1 MLTGKWHTLFLDDVL
16 SEELEDPQPTPAP
29 PRPKTHRT
37 LQRQR
42 GMIGQDLLNASDS
55 TTTPEPTTS
64 TQTRFPVKNTSVDS
78 NSFSLIPVLTGS
90 PWSHYKRRYR
100 VKYGYSFGVIT
111 SRSISGQTFMIR
123 TIVRHSAEEYIQNIC
138 QLGHPNLVENLEIYI
153 GSDASCFLISKFMP
167 TSLLYIRR
175 APIYPTE
182 PQLASILHQVS
193 IRFNVCQV
201 PIPAHNLKKVLSGLE
216 FLLNC
221 GLVHEQLSCANIL
234 VNFAGE
240 VKICDVENCSRS
252 GDTAALSRSFSKITM
267 NLMDKER
274 VKSTV
279 VGLTHPENWS
289 HNAINMFTTITTTP
303 DVKKLLTH
311 AFLQKKDQQ
320 ELLWLIPFILITASY
335 NRE

>member
-1 MLTGKWHTLFLDDVL
+1 
-16 SEELEDPQPTPAP
+16 
-29 PRPKTHRT
+29 
-37 LQRQR
+37 
-42 GMIGQDLLNASDS
+42 
-55 TTTPEPTTS
+55 
-64 TQTRFPVKNTSVDS
+64 
-78 NSFSLIPVLTGS
+78 
-90 PWSHYKRRYR
+90 
-100 VKYGYSFGVIT
+100 
-111 SRSISGQTFMIR
+111 MIR

-182 PQLASILHQVS
+182 PQLASILHQ
-193 IRFNVCQV
+193 
-201 PIPAHNLKKVLSGLE
+201 VLSGLE